1 MSNIQR
7 PGVDEFAPFYA
18 SYVNGVPD
26 GDIVALLEEQAQ
38 TLDALLGSLS
48 ADRAE
53 FRYAPDKWSVKDVV
67 GHVTDTERIFGYRAL
82 RISRGDATP
91 LSGFD
96 QDTYVANAGFSRR
109 SLADLL
115 SEFRAVRGSTVALFR
130 AMTAEESLRA
140 GSANAVPVTARA
152 LAYIT
157 AGHERHHARILRDR
171 YLGVA

>member
-7 PGVDEFAPFYA
+7 PGADEFALFYA
-18 SYVNGVPD
+18 AYVTGVPE
-26 GDIVALLEEQAQ
+26 GDIVSLLAEQAQ
-38 TLDALLGSLS
+38 GLGALLGSLG

-53 FRYAPDKWSVKDVV
+53 FRYAPDKWSVKEVV

-91 LSGFD
+91 LAGFD
-96 QDTYVANAGFSRR
+96 QDTYVVNAGFGRR

-115 SEFRAVRGSTVALFR
+115 SDFQAVRASTVALFR

-140 GSANAVPVTARA
+140 GSANAVSVTARA

-157 AGHERHHARILRDR
+157 AGHERHHVRILRDR
-171 YLGVA
+171 YLGAA